1 MAHWFHRNPL
11 KATAPTNFEIKMIVQ
26 DVEALKV
33 LSDLKQAR
41 ARLLELLPDPHH
53 DVPKVEAALKLYL
66 AVLRGFL
73 EPPNG
78 QGNKSGEDG
87 GSSGGTRASKLRH
100 AVRFRWS
107 QSMLGTTTPEA
118 QNDAAFEVA
127 NMLMNV
133 SFWHMKHAAM
143 IAAKDDLKIE
153 EAKDIHTSLRKS
165 AGLINFVKDTLIPQL
180 IEKPVSGS
188 DLDIRVV
195 AAYLN
200 QCTAEAQEVT
210 IARAIELKHNPGLI
224 SALSKETAT
233 MYTTA
238 HDSLESL
245 DPKIFGHWKMYFGL
259 KAKFYLAYAYNYKG
273 EAVLSQ
279 DECGAGIRSLKES
292 QKCYSEAIEL
302 AKEYAKT
309 KGPGTQARPEQHAFF
324 RRLAPIV
331 TRTLEKCER
340 ENGFIYHQKVPYDP
354 PDLEI
359 KDKTFGLV
367 SPEEYSL
374 PPTAPLWT
382 PVAYAAFDVALDND
396 KAKSEKEKKKSP
408 KEEDIKP
415 VKEVEI
421 KQSEKDPKD
430 DNACIIS

>member
-1 MAHWFHRNPL
+1 
-11 KATAPTNFEIKMIVQ
+11 MIVQ

-41 ARLLELLPDPHH
+41 ARILELLPDPHH
-53 DVPKVEAALKLYL
+53 DIPKIESALKLYL

-73 EPPNG
+73 EPPSN
-78 QGNKSGEDG
+78 QNNKNDEEG
-87 GSSGGTRASKLRH
+87 GSTGGTRASKLQH

-107 QSMLGTTTPEA
+107 QSMLGTSTPEA
-118 QNDAAFEVA
+118 QNDASFEAA

-133 SFWHMKHAAM
+133 AFWHMKHAAM

-153 EAKDIHTSLRKS
+153 EAKDIHTSLRKA

-180 IEKPVSGS
+180 SDKPVNGS
-188 DLDIRVV
+188 DLDVRVV

-224 SALSKETAT
+224 SALSKETSN

-238 HDSLESL
+238 HDSLESE
-245 DPKIFGHWKMYFGL
+245 DQKIFGHWKLYFAL
-259 KAKFYLAYAYNYKG
+259 KSKFYLAYAFNYKG
-273 EAVLSQ
+273 EALLSQ
-279 DECGAGIRSLKES
+279 DECGAGIRSLQES
-292 QKCYSEAIEL
+292 QKCYAEAIEL
-302 AKEYAKT
+302 SKEYAKT
-309 KGPGTQARPEQHAFF
+309 KGPGTTAKPEQHSFF
-324 RRLAPIV
+324 RRLSPIV
-331 TRTLEKCER
+331 KRTLEKCER

-354 PDLEI
+354 PDLEV

-367 SPEEYSL
+367 APEEYSL

-382 PVAYAAFDVALDND
+382 PVAYAAFDVAMDED
-396 KAKSEKEKKKSP
+396 KAKTGKEKKKQP
-408 KEEDIKP
+408 KDEEIKP

-430 DNACIIS
+430 DSACIIS